1 MSSSEMPSPG
11 AEHVR
16 KAWER
21 MQSGSPI
28 YNFLLAD
35 VDIFSVEPGVVRAKL
50 QVQPNHINSKGTLHG
65 SFSACVMDWGGGLAI
80 ASHGL
85 EQTGVSVDIH
95 VSYASTASLG
105 DWLEIEART
114 GKLGRTLAFTT
125 ITISKGVE
133 TDSPTLVAQG
143 SHTKYVKR

>member
-1 MSSSEMPSPG
+1 MSAPEL
-11 AEHVR
+11 EQVN
-16 KAWER
+16 KVWER
-21 MQSGSPI
+21 MRSNSPI
-28 YNFLLAD
+28 YNFLLGD
-35 VDIFSVEPGVVRAKL
+35 VNIFSAEPGVVRAKL
-50 QVQPNHINSKGTLHG
+50 QVQANHLNSKGSLHG

-85 EQTGVSVDIH
+85 DQTGVSVDIH

-105 DWLEIEART
+105 DWLEFEART

-125 ITISKGVE
+125 ITISKGVD